1 MGELQR
7 SYTHLSVDKSLLEA
21 SHSFNALFHSSIVI
35 RWFLFINKML
45 LHSLLLS
52 FLASYS
58 YARSVAISEPE
69 PLSRRAACAGNT
81 ATTRSEWCDYNLQTN
96 YYDEVPDTGVTREY
110 YWSIVNTTLAP
121 DGRERQVWSVNG
133 SFPGP
138 TIIADWGDT
147 IVVHVTNELDFN
159 GTTIHWHGIRQNQT
173 NPQDGVPAITECPT
187 KPSGT
192 KTYTWRATQYGTTWW
207 HSHIGVQAWDGVAG
221 GIIINGPASAN
232 YDTDLG
238 TVLLND
244 WDIATMDSLLDSAL
258 INGPP
263 TLETGL
269 INGTNTYGNGS
280 DVVGH
285 RFNTS
290 VTAGDS
296 YRIRLVN
303 AAIDTTWKFSIDNH
317 TLQVIAADLTPI
329 EPYYTDIVTINIG
342 KLLPPFVPKTGKKR
356 NAAPGVDKVPGQRY
370 DLVVTANESATASD
384 FWIRSIPQ
392 LACSNNANPDDI
404 LGIFHYGTDTA
415 GMVPRLT
422 LLRCEF
428 RAVADYKRSRD
439 SNDDRLRIHRR
450 VRRRAVRESC
460 SRACTR
466 RFQLFH
472 VHNGR

>member
-1 MGELQR
+1 
-7 SYTHLSVDKSLLEA
+7 
-21 SHSFNALFHSSIVI
+21 
-35 RWFLFINKML
+35 ML
-45 LHSLLLS
+45 LHSILFS
-52 FLASYS
+52 SLASYS
-58 YARSVAISEPE
+58 YARSVAVTEPE
-69 PLSRRAACAGNT
+69 PHALSRRAACAGNT

-96 YYDEVPDTGVTREY
+96 YYEEVPDTGVTREY

-121 DGRERQVWSVNG
+121 DGRERQVWTVNG

-147 IVVHVTNELDFN
+147 VVVHVTNELDFN

-173 NPQDGVPAITECPT
+173 NPQDGVASVTECPT
-187 KPSGT
+187 VPGGT
-192 KTYTWRATQYGTTWW
+192 QTYTWRATQYGTTWW

-244 WDIATMDSLLDSAL
+244 WDLATMDSLLDSAL

-263 TLETGL
+263 TLQTGL
-269 INGTNTYGNGS
+269 INGTNTYGNAS
-280 DVVGH
+280 DAVGY

-317 TLQVIAADLTPI
+317 TLQVIAADLVPI

-342 KLLPPFVPKTGKKR
+342 ELFPPFSWK
-356 NAAPGVDKVPGQRY
+356 NIY
-370 DLVVTANESATASD
+370 
-384 FWIRSIPQ
+384 
-392 LACSNNANPDDI
+392 
-404 LGIFHYGTDTA
+404 
-415 GMVPRLT
+415 
-422 LLRCEF
+422 
-428 RAVADYKRSRD
+428 
-439 SNDDRLRIHRR
+439 
-450 VRRRAVRESC
+450 
-460 SRACTR
+460 
-466 RFQLFH
+466 
-472 VHNGR
+472 